1 MKFLSAVAAIV
12 VVGLS
17 LPALAQDSDSSDTTY
32 DEITVTATRRA
43 ESLKDVPAS
52 VVAVD
57 PGDFV
62 VSGLTSIEDIVRYT
76 PGVFFDDGGRRG
88 RGTITARGIPQ
99 FGATPVFSTYIDDT
113 PLNSN
118 TPYNQG
124 AFISTD
130 GLLLDVERIEIVK
143 GPQGTL
149 FGATSVGGLLRYVTR
164 KPALDEFR
172 GTFGVDYNSIGSGDN
187 GTTINGRVS
196 IPLIQDQLG
205 VTLAAFK
212 QETAAYVD
220 RVDPVT
226 RKRHCI
232 RY

>member
-1 MKFLSAVAAIV
+1 MRTFSLLVVSLIAAGLASPAV
-12 VVGLS
+12 
-17 LPALAQDSDSSDTTY
+17 AQDSGSSASGF

-43 ESLKDVPAS
+43 ESLKDVPAA

-57 PGDFV
+57 PEEFV
-62 VSGLTSIEDIVRYT
+62 FAGLTSVEDVIRYT

-118 TPYNQG
+118 TPFNQG
-124 AFISTD
+124 AFISSD

-164 KPALDEFR
+164 KPTLDEFR
-172 GTFGVDYNSIGSGDN
+172 GTFGVDYNSIDSGDN

-196 IPLIQDQLG
+196 IPLVEDQLG
-205 VTLAAFK
+205 VTLSG
-212 QETAAYVD
+212 
-220 RVDPVT
+220 
-226 RKRHCI
+226 I
-232 RY
+232 